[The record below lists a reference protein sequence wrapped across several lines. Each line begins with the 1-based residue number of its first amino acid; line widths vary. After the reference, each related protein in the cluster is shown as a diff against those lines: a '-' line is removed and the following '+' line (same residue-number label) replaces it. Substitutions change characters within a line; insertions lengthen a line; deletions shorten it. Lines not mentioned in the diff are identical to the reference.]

1 MNKRVQI
8 KIFDYESPTN
18 EKRANDFLRTLDCD
32 DVLSVTHNPV
42 MDINETVI
50 NYITIVY
57 KEESQ

>member
-8 KIFDYESPTN
+8 EIFDYESPKN

-42 MDINETVI
+42 IDINETVI
-50 NYITIVY
+50 SYITIVY
-57 KEESQ
+57 KADLE